1 MPHAQRECE
10 AIERLPEGH
19 ARRASYSF
27 PFLLRQRKNPIMS
40 EITIT
45 PRFGDFGDRKHILDI
60 GPNYP
65 RFDTKEE
72 SDSGSIVNGGPGI
85 PVIRGEGKR

>member
-1 MPHAQRECE
+1 MGECT
-10 AIERLPEGH
+10 
-19 ARRASYSF
+19 F
-27 PFLLRQRKNPIMS
+27 
-40 EITIT
+40 T

-72 SDSGSIVNGGPGI
+72 SDSGSIINGGPGV
-85 PVIRGEGKR
+85 PVVRTEGKR

>member
-1 MPHAQRECE
+1 MGECT
-10 AIERLPEGH
+10 
-19 ARRASYSF
+19 F
-27 PFLLRQRKNPIMS
+27 
-40 EITIT
+40 T